1 MFVQFLSTN
10 CRYAATILF
19 QLDMICNIA
28 IRKSVTHGMRGMF
41 CVTNDHSLL
50 VVSAGAGGGAGVL
63 GVAAELVVD

>member
-1 MFVQFLSTN
+1 
-10 CRYAATILF
+10 
-19 QLDMICNIA
+19 MICNIA